1 MQEARPPRKPDLA
14 RYHEYLEHVAPP
26 HVCQTFGTA
35 SNRDEMPT
43 SVLGAPA
50 PGGVAEASVPSGPAA
65 YCTASGKTAA
75 LGAAA
80 AMRRDR
86 QTSRQSYNFSGFRLP
101 IVSGYFG
108 NRLRG
113 PRSYDVFRTCLQH
126 RCSKRV

>member
-1 MQEARPPRKPDLA
+1 
-14 RYHEYLEHVAPP
+14 
-26 HVCQTFGTA
+26 
-35 SNRDEMPT
+35 MPT

-86 QTSRQSYNFSGFRLP
+86 QGRFQAIL
-101 IVSGYFG
+101 
-108 NRLRG
+108 
-113 PRSYDVFRTCLQH
+113 
-126 RCSKRV
+126 